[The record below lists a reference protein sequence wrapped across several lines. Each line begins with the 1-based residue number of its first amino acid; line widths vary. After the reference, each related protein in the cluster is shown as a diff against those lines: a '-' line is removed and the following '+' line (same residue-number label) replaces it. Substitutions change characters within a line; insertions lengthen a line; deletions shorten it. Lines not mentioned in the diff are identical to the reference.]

1 MHEILRHLPEGARV
15 LDLGSRGGSF
25 DASAYPVRSFRVDL
39 EIPGAGS
46 PSDFVQADASSLP
59 FPDASFD
66 AVISNHSLEHF
77 ERLQPALREL
87 GRVLRGD
94 GSIFIAVPDASTFAD
109 RLYRWLARGG
119 GHVNAFRSRDELIA
133 LVEGYTGLRFAGGR
147 TLMTSLSVLNRKNR
161 NGRAPRKL
169 TLLGGGRESHLILWS
184 VISRLSDRWFKT
196 RFSVYGWALYFG
208 ALHEALDTSTWW
220 NVCVRCGSGC
230 AAGTLERL
238 GAVKGRLIRRYAC
251 PTCGAPNIFTRD
263 WR

>member
-1 MHEILRHLPEGARV
+1 MHEILRHLPQDARV

-25 DASAYPVRSFRVDL
+25 DASVYPIRAVRVDL

-59 FPDASFD
+59 FQDASFD

-77 ERLQPALREL
+77 EQLQPALQEL
-87 GRVLRGD
+87 GRVLRPN

-109 RLYRWLARGG
+109 WLYRWLARGG
-119 GHVNAFRSRDELIA
+119 GHVNAFRSRAELIA

-147 TLMTSLSVLNRKNR
+147 TLMTSLSVLNIKNR
-161 NGRAPRKL
+161 TGRAPRKL
-169 TLLGGGRESHLILWS
+169 LLLGGGRESHLILWS
-184 VISRLSDRWFKT
+184 VITRLSDLWFKT
-196 RFSVYGWALYFG
+196 RLSVYGWALYFG
-208 ALHEALDTSTWW
+208 TLHEVLDTSTWW

-238 GAVKGRLIRRYAC
+238 GAVNGRLIRRYAC